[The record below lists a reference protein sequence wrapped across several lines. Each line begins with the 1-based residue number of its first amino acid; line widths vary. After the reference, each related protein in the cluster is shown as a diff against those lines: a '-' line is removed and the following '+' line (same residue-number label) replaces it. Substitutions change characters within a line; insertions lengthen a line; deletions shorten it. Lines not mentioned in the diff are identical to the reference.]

1 MTCPT
6 PSQGA
11 RRRAMHVL
19 RQTFRA
25 MAAEHTI
32 ELAHPDAGVAQRAAA
47 AAIADVQ
54 RIEAKYSRYRDDSV
68 TTRINRAAGG
78 AAVPIDSET
87 AALLR
92 YADQCHRL
100 SGGRFD
106 VTSGVLRRAW
116 DFRREPPTL
125 PDPHAL
131 ADAVALIGWQDVEWS
146 EHGVRLP
153 RAGMEIDFGGIG
165 KEYAADRAAT
175 LCLEAGVRH
184 GLVNLGGDLR
194 ALGPQPDGSPW
205 RVGIRHPRDRH
216 AAIAG
221 IDLTEGALAT
231 SGDYER
237 YLEIDGTR
245 YCHILDP
252 RTGMPVRAWQ
262 SISVVAPLCVVAGS
276 CATIAMLLE
285 NDATAFLDAQGV
297 RWLGVDA
304 RGTLRP

>member
-1 MTCPT
+1 
-6 PSQGA
+6 
-11 RRRAMHVL
+11 MHTF

-32 ELAHPDAGVAQRAAA
+32 ELAADDPDLARRAAA
-47 AAIADVQ
+47 GAIADVQ

-78 AAVPIDSET
+78 AAVPIDAET

-92 YADQCHRL
+92 YADQCYAL
-100 SGGRFD
+100 SGGCFD
-106 VTSGVLRRAW
+106 ITSGVLRRAW
-116 DFRREPPTL
+116 DFRREPPAL
-125 PDPHAL
+125 PAPDAL
-131 ADAVALIGWQDVEWS
+131 ARALALIGWQDVEWS
-146 EHGVRLP
+146 ADAVRLP

-175 LCLEAGVRH
+175 LCVEAGVRH

-194 ALGPQPDGSPW
+194 AIGPRPDGSPW
-205 RVGIRHPRDRH
+205 RVGIRHPREQH

-221 IDLTEGALAT
+221 IDLSEGALAT

-237 YLEIDGTR
+237 FIEIDGRR

-252 RTGMPVRAWQ
+252 RTGMPVQAWQ

-285 NDATAFLDAQGV
+285 ADAPAFLRAQGV
-297 RWLGVDA
+297 QWLGVDA
-304 RGTLRP
+304 QGALRP